1 MTQNLSMK
9 FMHLMWL
16 ANARRARSFRG
27 RGPLADRT
35 RGQGR
40 LLAALKL
47 KDGIPTKDLA
57 AVLGMSTASLNELI
71 GKMAKAGYVTREQSP
86 DDGRVM
92 LVALTDAGR
101 TVEQGETPDDSDIFD
116 CLTDEEKETLSGYL
130 DRLIA
135 ALSERM
141 GLDPERD
148 GFGQAMDER
157 MRLFEEMGAF
167 DRRGPGGRRGPRA
180 SFGPEGPG
188 PWGGRGGR
196 GPRGPRGGFDPRH
209 TGRRGA
215 GDDRFDGPDADDS
228 RSDDGR

>member
-1 MTQNLSMK
+1 MSEDLALK
-9 FMHLMWL
+9 FMRLTWL
-16 ANARRARSFRG
+16 ANGRRAQSFRG

-47 KDGIPTKDLA
+47 KDNISTRDLA

-71 GKMAKAGYVTREQSP
+71 GKMVKAGYVTREQSP

-101 TVEQGETPDDSDIFD
+101 AVEQAESPDGTDIFE

-130 DRLIA
+130 DRIIA

-141 GLDPERD
+141 GLDPEHD
-148 GFGQAMDER
+148 GFALAMEER
-157 MRLFEEMGAF
+157 MRLLEEMG
-167 DRRGPGGRRGPRA
+167 GSGRRGGG
-180 SFGPEGPG
+180 FGPRGGGGPWGAGGPWGGPG
-188 PWGGRGGR
+188 PWGGRGDFRPGR
-196 GPRGPRGGFDPRH
+196 PR
-209 TGRRGA
+209 RRGA
-215 GDDRFDGPDADDS
+215 DDGRFDGPDDS
-228 RSDDGR
+228 VPPSPAGR